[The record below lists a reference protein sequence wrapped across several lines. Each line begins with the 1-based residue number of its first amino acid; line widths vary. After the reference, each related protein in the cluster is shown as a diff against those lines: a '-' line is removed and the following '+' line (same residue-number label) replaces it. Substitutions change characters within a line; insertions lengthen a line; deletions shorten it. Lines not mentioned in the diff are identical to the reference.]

1 MAEINDDSIVE
12 DSPANPGAD
21 VEMAEGLGEDDTT
34 AVAGRSEILNEGE
47 ADEEPVPE
55 RTSFISYLTSP
66 VVTLIVGSGESET
79 ILTAH
84 QALLA
89 LSPFF
94 KEACAEFSDDGS
106 VSDLRGPLNPACPS
120 NGVRT
125 FYETY

>member
-1 MAEINDDSIVE
+1 MADINDDSVVE

-47 ADEEPVPE
+47 GEGEERPLPE

-66 VVTLIVGSGESET
+66 VVTLIVGAGENET

-84 QALLA
+84 QALLV

-94 KEACAEFSDDGS
+94 KEACAQFSDDGS
-106 VSDLRGPLNPACPS
+106 VSDPAALP
-120 NGVRT
+120 
-125 FYETY
+125 

>member
-1 MAEINDDSIVE
+1 MADINDDSVVE

-34 AVAGRSEILNEGE
+34 AVAGRSEIFNEGE
-47 ADEEPVPE
+47 AEEEPVPA

-66 VVTLIVGSGESET
+66 VVTLIVGAGEDET

-84 QALLA
+84 QALLV

-94 KEACAEFSDDGS
+94 RDACAQFSDDGS
-106 VSDLRGPLNPACPS
+106 VSDSTPSLDPACT
-120 NGVRT
+120 RDRLRAL
-125 FYETY
+125 

>member
-1 MAEINDDSIVE
+1 MADINDDSIVE

-47 ADEEPVPE
+47 AEEEPVPE

-66 VVTLIVGSGESET
+66 VVTLIVGAGESET

-84 QALLA
+84 QALLV

-94 KEACAEFSDDGS
+94 RDACAQFSDDGS
-106 VSDLRGPLNPACPS
+106 VSDSALTLDPAHSPDR
-120 NGVRT
+120 VRASC
-125 FYETY
+125 

>member
-1 MAEINDDSIVE
+1 MADINDDSIVE
-12 DSPANPGAD
+12 GSSANPGGD

-47 ADEEPVPE
+47 AEEESVPK

-66 VVTLIVGSGESET
+66 VVTLIVGEGEGEGET

-94 KEACAEFSDDGS
+94 KEACAQFSDDGS
-106 VSDLRGPLNPACPS
+106 VSDSAAPLEPACTR
-120 NGVRT
+120 NGVPA
-125 FYETY
+125 F

>member
-1 MAEINDDSIVE
+1 MADINDDSIVE

-21 VEMAEGLGEDDTT
+21 VEMGEGLGEDDTT

-47 ADEEPVPE
+47 GEEEAAPE

-66 VVTLIVGSGESET
+66 VVTLIVGTGETET

-84 QALLA
+84 QALLV

-94 KEACAEFSDDGS
+94 KEACAQFSDDGS
-106 VSDLRGPLNPACPS
+106 VSASTVPLDPACTRG
-120 NGVRT
+120 GVRA
-125 FYETY
+125 F

>member
-1 MAEINDDSIVE
+1 MADINDDSIVE
-12 DSPANPGAD
+12 GSPAKPGGD

-47 ADEEPVPE
+47 AEEEPVPE

-66 VVTLIVGSGESET
+66 VVTLIVGEGEGET

-94 KEACAEFSDDGS
+94 KEACAQFSDDGS
-106 VSDLRGPLNPACPS
+106 VSDSAAPLDPACTRI
-120 NGVRT
+120 GVRA
-125 FYETY
+125 F